1 MNAITVD
8 KLDLLEKLKANRNEH
23 RKIFLEAQAG
33 FRQAAIRELDS
44 MLADART
51 PDKKI
56 RRTVNLVE
64 PVDQTKDYDR
74 AIAMLE
80 MSVDEKIQLEEHD
93 FRAYVQD
100 EWSWKAQFNN
110 SNRMYSP
117 SLAAMLD
124 QEADRG

>member
-23 RKIFLEAQAG
+23 RKIFLEAQTG

-74 AIAMLE
+74 AIAMLQ
-80 MSVDEKIQLEEHD
+80 MSVDETIQLDEHD

-100 EWSWKAQFNN
+100 EWNWKAQFNS